1 MGDPLLLLLHRT
13 GWEAE
18 AEAEGR
24 SAEVKTDFVR
34 RGERKAPFKLFKPL
48 PSGMLLYRSQY
59 IFEIHGLIRKEALVA
74 SSKGP

>member
-13 GWEAE
+13 GWE

-48 PSGMLLYRSQY
+48 PNGMLLYRSQY